1 MRCLRLR
8 LVVCLLLASG
18 LTVSCNKEGPGRMKG
33 IPKDFK
39 SEVKDDVSP
48 KSPVASKRQIHREPT
63 SPPAPP

>member
-1 MRCLRLR
+1 MRCLRFC
-8 LVVCLLLASG
+8 LVMSLLLAG
-18 LTVSCNKEGPGRMKG
+18 ALTVSCNKEGPERMKG

-48 KSPVASKRQIHREPT
+48 KSPVASKRQIHREPM